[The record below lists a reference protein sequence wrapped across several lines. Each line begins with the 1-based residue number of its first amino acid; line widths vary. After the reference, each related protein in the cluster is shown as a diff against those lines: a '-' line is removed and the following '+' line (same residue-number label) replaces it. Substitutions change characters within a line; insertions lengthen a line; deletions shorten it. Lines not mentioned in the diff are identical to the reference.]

1 MVVAMVVL
9 AAEAETGGNLLDH
22 RRAVVMAGTGTAEL
36 EEAAIEDTIV
46 EAMARPGIREV
57 VVAVVTAEA
66 TEEVTTTAT
75 RSHDGDDSVASTTPT
90 VTPQRRGRRKER
102 R

>member
-1 MVVAMVVL
+1 MATVVL
-9 AAEAETGGNLLDH
+9 AAEAETGGNLHDH
-22 RRAVVMAGTGTAEL
+22 LQEVVMVATGVAGQ

-46 EAMARPGIREV
+46 EEMARPGIREL
-57 VVAVVTAEA
+57 VVAVMTAEA
-66 TEEVTTTAT
+66 TEEMTTTAT

-90 VTPQRRGRRKER
+90 VTPQRRGRKRVR